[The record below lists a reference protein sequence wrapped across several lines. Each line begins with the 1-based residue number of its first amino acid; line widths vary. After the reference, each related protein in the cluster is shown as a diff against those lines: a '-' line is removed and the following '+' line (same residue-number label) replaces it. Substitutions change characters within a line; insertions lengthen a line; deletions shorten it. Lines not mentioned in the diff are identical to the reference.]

1 MATVR
6 DEIKIDA
13 SLEDVGKVL
22 DRLFRESGGEDGA
35 LDDAVGWRDVGESHF
50 VLGLVNQPAQ
60 QKRVCRRVFERDFL
74 LEGACACFSL
84 EGDSQGTVVRMDI
97 TYQVVSPGF
106 VVLGLLGG
114 GKRLRVS
121 LGPLGRFMLFP
132 SMGKLLSKAVR
143 DTLAGIKV
151 QVEAGE
157 TAFPEIPAAAAPPVA

>member
-13 SLEDVGKVL
+13 SLEDVRSVL
-22 DRLFRESGGEDGA
+22 DRLLQGSGGEDWAPDNAEG
-35 LDDAVGWRDVGESHF
+35 RPDVGESR
-50 VLGLVNQPAQ
+50 VGLGLVNQPAQ
-60 QKRVCRRVFERDFL
+60 QKPTCQRVFERDYL
-74 LEGACACFSL
+74 LESACACFSL

-97 TYQVVSPGF
+97 TYQVASPG
-106 VVLGLLGG
+106 VVLLLGG
-114 GKRLRVS
+114 GKRLKLS

-132 SMGKLLSKAVR
+132 SMGRLLLKAVR

-157 TAFPEIPAAAAPPVA
+157 TASPKIPAAAAPPVA